1 MSVEVTL
8 IVLSS
13 LVIFSYLFDL
23 IAKQFKI
30 PSVIL
35 LLLSGIGLRYL
46 ASWLELPI
54 PNFEPILPL
63 VGTIGLILIVLEGAL
78 ELKLER
84 EKSALIKSSLASASS
99 PIRLSA
105 VARPLFM
112 CPTPTRVCR
121 WPVPSATA

>member
-1 MSVEVTL
+1 MSVELIL
-8 IVLSS
+8 IVLSA

-46 ASWLELPI
+46 AGWLEIPI

-78 ELKLER
+78 ELKLEQ
-84 EKSALIKSSLASASS
+84 EKATIITGQV
-99 PIRLSA
+99 PILK
-105 VARPLFM
+105 PLF
-112 CPTPTRVCR
+112 
-121 WPVPSATA
+121 